1 MKAQTKTFLQFNG
14 KTIYF
19 LDIKGEY
26 WVSVKP
32 ICEAIGVNYNRQFQ
46 NLKSHPI
53 FGGVFAKQ
61 QMHDASGRLQNMIA
75 LPERYVYGWIFQI
88 RSDNQELIQYQ
99 KDCCDL
105 LFNYFHG
112 TITQRKH
119 ILRRKSEI
127 KMEMHQLR
135 ENLAVS
141 EDFHRLMELTTEE
154 MRLGK
159 SLKELD
165 AEIVKDQLSLFNKES

>member
-1 MKAQTKTFLQFNG
+1 MKSEIKKFLEFNG
-14 KTIYF
+14 KTIHF
-19 LDIKGEY
+19 LDVDGEY
-26 WVSVKP
+26 WVAIKP
-32 ICEAIGVNYNRQFQ
+32 ICEALNIHFNKQLERIKSDEILSQLYTIWDIVAADNR
-46 NLKSHPI
+46 LRKM
-53 FGGVFAKQ
+53 AC
-61 QMHDASGRLQNMIA
+61 
-75 LPERYVYGWIFQI
+75 LPEKFIYGWLFSIQ
-88 RSDNQELIQYQ
+88 SKSPELMQY
-99 KDCCDL
+99 KRECYEV

-141 EDFHRLMELTTEE
+141 EDFHRLMELTSEE

-165 AEIVKDQLSLFNKES
+165 AEIVKDQLSLFKSES